1 GRFSALSSRWATG
14 ADERRFTAADR
25 RQRGGCRQLA
35 HLAIRVDLDGRKDA
49 SGRPIQDSPGRLVD
63 AGIHGAVTVEA
74 AELAL
79 KEFCLGACVAGIR
92 AIPGLSDRA
101 AQVNQ

>member
-1 GRFSALSSRWATG
+1 M
-14 ADERRFTAADR
+14 
-25 RQRGGCRQLA
+25 
-35 HLAIRVDLDGRKDA
+35 AIRVDLDGRKDA

-63 AGIHGAVTVEA
+63 AGIHGIHGAVTVEA